1 MRIKGF
7 VSKATITLL
16 GLLFTFV
23 LTSPGQAAN
32 RNDALFDLK
41 DTFNSPIADKVSV
54 LTLIL
59 IVITCIAIVMVFR
72 YNFSREEK
80 VQRAAREMYR
90 AKQRSQS
97 AGQKRDW
104 FRLKTDAEFKW
115 IAAHLADSARESQ
128 YNIDQLIDISGGGL
142 SFSTFELLNPADEIN
157 MILPTGSNPICI
169 DGRVIRAVPSDDA
182 FHVSVQFIGL
192 LDGQRDKLVAW
203 IQKNQRNAMF
213 VEKQEENSTEENAAT
228 SEKTDKTGP
237 ED

>member
-1 MRIKGF
+1 MKIKGF
-7 VSKATITLL
+7 VSKFTMTLL

-41 DTFNSPIADKVSV
+41 DTFNSPIADKVSG
-54 LTLIL
+54 LTLVL
-59 IVITCIAIVMVFR
+59 IVITCIAIVMIFR
-72 YNFSREEK
+72 YNFSRDEK

-90 AKQRSQS
+90 EKQRSQS
-97 AGQKRDW
+97 AGQKRNW

-157 MILPTGSNPICI
+157 MILPTGGSNPLSI
-169 DGRVIRAVPSDDA
+169 DGRVIRAVPSDDS
-182 FHVSVQFIGL
+182 FHVSIQYIGL

-213 VEKQEENSTEENAAT
+213 VEKQEENATEENAAT
-228 SEKTDKTGP
+228 SENADK
-237 ED
+237 EEA